1 MASTFEWHGDVILTN
16 AKKAAKEGCHQAAE
30 KIVANEWSKN
40 IPWAEGILGGSITV
54 TDTEEGA
61 QVSDSGPYAAA
72 QEFDALRHP
81 DPTNPKSLA
90 GRKAHAGRDALLNNQ
105 DEINQM
111 VTSYVKNA
119 L

>member
-1 MASTFEWHGDVILTN
+1 MSLEWNGDAILANVKRAS
-16 AKKAAKEGCHQAAE
+16 KEGCHQAAE
-30 KIVANEWSKN
+30 KIVANKWSKT

-61 QVSDSGPYAAA
+61 QVSSSGPYAAI

-81 DPTNPKSLA
+81 DPNNPKSLA
-90 GRKAHAGRDALLNNQ
+90 GRKPHAGRDALINNQ

-111 VTSYVKNA
+111 VNSYVKNA